1 MKAIN
6 HVKEYHWE
14 TTINYIFSVYSG
26 TAVEDRKVIKSH
38 TCKSTIITQTKGSME
53 NTNFSTELSLTWLMK
68 QINTNELT
76 SQFKVDTEDE
86 DCRTPRRNEFVSR
99 ALDFAKK
106 LKQWCQNID
115 TSFFNELIHR
125 KILQRHDPAKGP
137 STTITLS
144 QLRQVVQDQ
153 GPIFNPILPLV
164 EESSGVDTGDIEDDV
179 DRKHIIG
186 LQSSIESSDES
197 KVLLSSKDIS
207 KLLNEHER
215 ALEAAL
221 DGVVD
226 TWPSDSSE
234 SILSSSEATFFLL
247 ISQLISLVSQYTDTL
262 DYIESMMEKQLIS
275 AIGKRLTPKDL
286 ATFVTY
292 HEARLLTP
300 MPRPFSHAIRRP
312 EHYPGR

>member
-1 MKAIN
+1 
-6 HVKEYHWE
+6 
-14 TTINYIFSVYSG
+14 
-26 TAVEDRKVIKSH
+26 
-38 TCKSTIITQTKGSME
+38 ME

-86 DCRTPRRNEFVSR
+86 DCRTPRRNKFVSR
-99 ALDFAKK
+99 ALDFSKR
-106 LKQWCQNID
+106 LQQWCHKID
-115 TSFFNELIHR
+115 RSFFNELIYFTV
-125 KILQRHDPAKGP
+125 QRHNPVKGP

-153 GPIFNPILPLV
+153 GPIFNPILPLM
-164 EESSGVDTGDIEDDV
+164 EEPSGVDTCTVEDDV

-221 DGVVD
+221 DGVIN

-234 SILSSSEATFFLL
+234 SILSSSDATFLL
-247 ISQLISLVSQYTDTL
+247 LNNQLISLASQYTDTL

-312 EHYPGR
+312 EHYPGE